1 MEELEQLLAD
11 ASVSEQNRGYIGYV
25 VVAAVAVAVGSFLEW
40 KYKAVATAVA
50 LFKPP
55 AQD

>member
-1 MEELEQLLAD
+1 M
-11 ASVSEQNRGYIGYV
+11 SYV